1 MNEGS
6 KTIRV
11 SDSLHAR
18 IKAESRED
26 ETLSET
32 LERLLGE
39 PSLRELAGILSDE
52 ETEEFRAAIEASHSH
67 HDVGKENL
75 FGDTE

>member
-1 MNEGS
+1 MAEAT

-11 SDSLHAR
+11 SEDLHAR
-18 IKAESRED
+18 IKAHSREG

-32 LERLLGE
+32 LDRLIRG

-52 ETEEFRAAIEASHSH
+52 DAERFEEAIEASHRSH
-67 HDVGKENL
+67 DDEIERTL
-75 FGDTE
+75 DDIE